1 MARMWAQYGA
11 DPRDRQANGDG
22 RKLDGIAD
30 AVRELRGKVW
40 SLRKI
45 AKSLRRVYCECGAGV
60 AVRREG

>member
-30 AVRELRGKVW
+30 AVRELRGKD
-40 SLRKI
+40 
-45 AKSLRRVYCECGAGV
+45 
-60 AVRREG
+60 

>member
-1 MARMWAQYGA
+1 MPARSAWAQYGA

-40 SLRKI
+40 SL
-45 AKSLRRVYCECGAGV
+45 
-60 AVRREG
+60 